1 MIVIDDTRNGVH
13 VVIVIVVLSLV
24 ALSDGYLL
32 IVCIRSAMLLAI
44 DDEALK
50 VALAA
55 PCQFNAVR
63 VVALTS
69 CKLNKI
75 TDACGHYRLRC
86 FHWCQR
92 AVSLG
97 RLNSKAVTIFVA
109 HRYHFV
115 KILAALEI
123 FLRQLDVVGSVVRDI
138 QSCKHRFG
146 ARTPDVA
153 LCLPC
158 DSGSLGFLVQHGM
171 HRTCCNIA
179 VLCRS
184 RERGLLAESV
194 VPHIR
199 SACMRTPYAEFII
212 QALA

>member
-1 MIVIDDTRNGVH
+1 
-13 VVIVIVVLSLV
+13 
-24 ALSDGYLL
+24 
-32 IVCIRSAMLLAI
+32 MLLAV

-115 KILAALEI
+115 NILAALEI
-123 FLRQLDVVGSVVRDI
+123 FLRQLDVVSSVVRDI
-138 QSCKHRFG
+138 QSCNHRFG
-146 ARTPDVA
+146 ARTPNVA
-153 LCLPC
+153 FSIPS
-158 DSGSLGFLVQHGM
+158 DSGSLAFFVKHGM
-171 HRTCCNIA
+171 YRTCSNIA
-179 VLCRS
+179 VFCRS
-184 RERGLLAESV
+184 R
-194 VPHIR
+194 
-199 SACMRTPYAEFII
+199 
-212 QALA
+212 